1 MSIVLFCKKYNQ
13 AFLFDAC
20 VQKHCLSKN
29 CLASRIQER
38 EVDLKE
44 TVLERITNLHSLE
57 AAIKN
62 NKTRTD
68 LTTKKQPI
76 QI

>member
-20 VQKHCLSKN
+20 AQKHCLSKN

-38 EVDLKE
+38 EVDLQE
-44 TVLERITNLHSLE
+44 TVSERITNLHSLE

-68 LTTKKQPI
+68 LTIKKQPI